1 MSIEQKNLHLQLTR
15 NILSEIGNQEVN
27 RLFSYEKCELEY
39 DFIAFLDSY
48 ADLKEIV
55 PKDYTIIDLGCYQ
68 ALQGHLF
75 RDYAGYI
82 GVDMSIPIEYR
93 LRQNNAEYYDCTI
106 QEFIEHILP
115 ELNLDLKKAFAV
127 CSYVPDMQARE
138 MVRNTF
144 PYFRDKYCDDIH
156 EYLLK
161 N

>member
-1 MSIEQKNLHLQLTR
+1 MMEHLQLTR
-15 NILSEIGNQEVN
+15 TILSEIGKQEVS

-55 PKDYTIIDLGCYQ
+55 PKNYIVIDLGCYQ

-75 RDYAGYI
+75 RDHAGYI
-82 GVDMSIPIEYR
+82 GVDSGVPSAYR
-93 LRQNNAEYYDCTI
+93 LRQDNAEYYDCTI
-106 QEFIEHILP
+106 QKFIEKILP
-115 ELNLDLKKAFAV
+115 ELNFNTEKVFAV

-144 PYFRDKYCDDIH
+144 PYFRDRYCDEIH
-156 EYLLK
+156 EHLPNRTLK
-161 N
+161 QG